1 VNFQPTVDPQIRRML
16 EILAAMGRPSLANGE
31 PEEARAAF
39 RGITVDARRPE
50 HVVPVASVRDLLL
63 DGAEGPLAARHYA
76 PDDPAPRPTVVFFHG
91 GGFVF
96 GDLDTHDN
104 QCRWICREVGAD
116 VLSIAYRL
124 APEHPWPAAVDDC
137 FAATRW
143 AAAHVAELGG
153 DPERLAVAG
162 DSAGGNLA
170 AVTAIRCRDA
180 GGPKLAAQLLLYP
193 STDSAGGD
201 AEYPSRVENAE
212 GYFLTRSD
220 MAWFDRQYAVEVE
233 DRADPLLS
241 PIHAVHEGLPPAVI
255 ATAEFDPLR
264 DEGES
269 YAYMLG
275 TSSVDVTPLR
285 FDGMIHG
292 FFDFA
297 GLSPGAERAIRAT
310 LAPFKALLA

>member
-1 VNFQPTVDPQIRRML
+1 LL
-16 EILAAMGRPSLANGE
+16 EILAAMGRPSLASGE
-31 PEEARAAF
+31 PEEAREGF
-39 RGITVDARRPE
+39 RQITTMARQPE
-50 HVVPVASVRDLLL
+50 HVVPVASVRDLEV
-63 DGAEGPLAARHYA
+63 DGAEGALPARHYV
-76 PDDPAPRPTVVFFHG
+76 PEDPAPRPTVVFVHG
-91 GGFVF
+91 GGYVM

-116 VLSIAYRL
+116 VLSVAYRL
-124 APEHPWPAAVDDC
+124 APEHPWPAAGEDC

-153 DPERLAVAG
+153 NPERLAVAG

-170 AVTAIRCRDA
+170 AVTAIRCRDE
-180 GGPKLAAQLLLYP
+180 GGPKLAAQLLIYP
-193 STDSAGGD
+193 GTDFAGGD
-201 AEYPSRVENAE
+201 AEYPSRVQNAE
-212 GYFLTRSD
+212 GYFLTRAD
-220 MAWFDRQYAVEVE
+220 MAWFDRHYTGPAE
-233 DRADPLLS
+233 DRADPRLS
-241 PIHAVHEGLPPAVI
+241 PIHATHEGLPPAVV

-292 FFDFA
+292 FFDLA
-297 GLSPGAERAIRAT
+297 ALSPAAERAIRTTLTAFREL
-310 LAPFKALLA
+310 LAP